1 MSIEEN
7 NENINDNDNNEVV
20 EETNDN
26 VEDTNENASTNES
39 SNDEDVK
46 DWKAE
51 VEKWR
56 SNSRKNEA
64 ASKENYKK
72 LNELTSEF
80 ETLKGQLEEA
90 NKFKDENFNL
100 MKRLVI
106 AETGLPAELGNRLNG
121 SNEEELKQDAESLKE
136 LFGVVKKTP
145 KPVRTQGTDLPAGN
159 SKPVFKSQ
167 EEYTQYYKNK

>member
-1 MSIEEN
+1 MSTEEN

-26 VEDTNENASTNES
+26 VEEVNDSTDS
-39 SNDEDVK
+39 SNDEEVK

-51 VEKWR
+51 AEKWR
-56 SNSRKNEA
+56 SNSRKNET

-80 ETLKGQLEEA
+80 EALKGQLAEA
-90 NKFKDENFNL
+90 SKFKDENFNL

-145 KPVRTQGTDLPAGN
+145 KPVRTQGTDLPSGN

>member
-1 MSIEEN
+1 MSTEQN
-7 NENINDNDNNEVV
+7 NENTNDVNETVV

-26 VEDTNENASTNES
+26 VEDTNESNSANES
-39 SNDEDVK
+39 SNDEEVK

-51 VEKWR
+51 AEKWR

-80 ETLKGQLEEA
+80 ENLKQQLTEA
-90 NKFKDENFNL
+90 NKIKDENFNL

-136 LFGVVKKTP
+136 LFGAVKKTP
-145 KPVRTQGTDLPAGN
+145 KPVRTQGTDLSAGN
-159 SKPVFKSQ
+159 SKPVFKTQ
-167 EEYTQYYKNK
+167 EEYTQYYRNK